1 MNCNTCR
8 YELSQCL
15 DGRLPSGR
23 RAVVMQHLT
32 TCEACAS
39 FWSELQAAQQLTLQL
54 QKERV
59 SDGFRDQLWER
70 IRAGE
75 GTPDAVFHEP
85 VPLLTKARY
94 ALTGAAAAAAVLL
107 ASTWLRNDSKTP
119 VENPVAEVKQPPG
132 TENTTAQL
140 GNGAQSGNAAPD
152 ARVAIGG
159 GTVLVGGQGTSGNRR
174 LMPRQDLVDE
184 DSMPAMFASAQ
195 PLTADLVAMEAAR
208 QFEQRYVSA
217 NRSLTQ
223 LTNARGRTDSQ
234 PDTDLI
240 VGRLLDGASEL
251 HMFAEVLLDL
261 RDNNRVFFPD
271 AEVGAN
277 LRLVSNM
284 LGQTRG
290 HHRNLETV
298 QSYVAPALRQSDRLG
313 NIARL
318 IGVRPSYD
326 PIEERAEQEMLQQ
339 LSKLRP
345 DVFPKLFFIMPSTT
359 NGVSFQMLQNGEL
372 FAFPDQCGM
381 SFVAPRSRVEQSN
394 QRFRLLIDGQ
404 QGAREVHVEIHMDG
418 APKPR

>member
-32 TCEACAS
+32 TCEVCAS

-54 QKERV
+54 PKEHV
-59 SDGFRDQLWER
+59 SEGFRDQLWER

-75 GTPDAVFHEP
+75 GTPDAIFHEP

-107 ASTWLRNDSKTP
+107 ASTWLRDDHKAPN
-119 VENPVAEVKQPPG
+119 ENHVAEVTHPQDSNVHPAS
-132 TENTTAQL
+132 E
-140 GNGAQSGNAAPD
+140 D
-152 ARVAIGG
+152 RVAIGG
-159 GTVLVGGQGTSGNRR
+159 GQVVADSQGSTGGSSTGGSRR
-174 LMPRQDLVDE
+174 LMPRQDLPDE

-195 PLTADLVAMEAAR
+195 PLTANLVAMEAAR

-223 LTNARGRTDSQ
+223 LTTAKARNNNQ
-234 PDTDLI
+234 QDTDLI
-240 VGRLLDGASEL
+240 VGRLLDGANEL

-290 HHRNLETV
+290 HNRNLDTV

-318 IGVRPSYD
+318 IGVRQSYD
-326 PIEERAEQEMLQQ
+326 PIEERAEQEMLRQ
-339 LSKLRP
+339 LSTLRP
-345 DVFPKLFFIMPSTT
+345 DVFPKLFFVLPSTN
-359 NGVSFQMLQNGEL
+359 NGVSYQMLQNGEL
-372 FAFPDQCGM
+372 FAFDSQCGP
-381 SFVAPRSRVEQSN
+381 SFVAPRSRVEESS
-394 QRFRLLIDGQ
+394 QRFRLLIDSGGQ
-404 QGAREVHVEIHMDG
+404 GTREVHVEIHMDG
-418 APKPR
+418 GQKTR

>member
-107 ASTWLRNDSKTP
+107 ASTWLRNDPKTP
-119 VENPVAEVKQPPG
+119 SEDRVAEVKQSPEKG
-132 TENTTAQL
+132 VIAAQEE
-140 GNGAQSGNAAPD
+140 PK
-152 ARVAIGG
+152 AIGG
-159 GTVLVGGQGTSGNRR
+159 GTLVGGQGTTGSRR
-174 LMPRQDLVDE
+174 LMPRQDLPDQ

-217 NRSLTQ
+217 NRSLAQ
-223 LTNARGRTDSQ
+223 LTTTRNRTDNQ
-234 PDTDLI
+234 QDTDLI

-372 FAFPDQCGM
+372 FAFPDQCGT

-404 QGAREVHVEIHMDG
+404 QGAREVHVEIHMDS

>member
-32 TCEACAS
+32 ECEVCAS

-54 QKERV
+54 PKEHV
-59 SDGFRDQLWER
+59 SEGFREQLWER

-107 ASTWLRNDSKTP
+107 ASTWLRNDHRAP
-119 VENPVAEVKQPPG
+119 NENQVAEVKQ
-132 TENTTAQL
+132 AQDS
-140 GNGAQSGNAAPD
+140 NADAAQEDRA
-152 ARVAIGG
+152 AIGG
-159 GTVLVGGQGTSGNRR
+159 GAVLVGGQGATGNRR
-174 LMPRQDLVDE
+174 LMPRQDLPDE

-195 PLTADLVAMEAAR
+195 PLTADLVAKEAAR

-217 NRSLTQ
+217 NRNLAQ
-223 LTNARGRTDSQ
+223 LATAKTRNDSQ
-234 PDTDLI
+234 QDTDLI
-240 VGRLLDGASEL
+240 VGRLLDGANEL
-251 HMFAEVLLDL
+251 HLFAEVLLDL

-290 HHRNLETV
+290 HNRNLDTV

-313 NIARL
+313 NIAQL
-318 IGVRPSYD
+318 ISLRPSYASYD
-326 PIEERAEQEMLQQ
+326 PIEGRAEQEMLRQ
-339 LSKLRP
+339 LSTLRP
-345 DVFPKLFFIMPSTT
+345 DVFPKLFFVLPSTN
-359 NGVSFQMLQNGEL
+359 NGVSYQMLQNGEL
-372 FAFPDQCGM
+372 FAFDSQCGP
-381 SFVAPRSRVEQSN
+381 SFVAPRSRVEESN
-394 QRFRLLIDGQ
+394 QRFRLRIDSSQ
-404 QGAREVHVEIHMDG
+404 QGAREVHVEIHVDG
-418 APKPR
+418 GPKPR